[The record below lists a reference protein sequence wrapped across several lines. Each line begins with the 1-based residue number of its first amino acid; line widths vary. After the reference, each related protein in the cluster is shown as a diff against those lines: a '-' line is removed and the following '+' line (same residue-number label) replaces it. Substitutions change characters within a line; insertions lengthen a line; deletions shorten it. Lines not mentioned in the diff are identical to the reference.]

1 VTDNAVVEDYSHD
14 GAASPDAEGPESP
27 ATPKQRRDRS
37 SIRFPYSSLTDVV
50 QVAET
55 IHHDHGGRCTPDAL
69 AASLDQT
76 ASSGAFRIKV
86 STAQLVGA
94 VDLHRGVLTL
104 TELGRRLADEE
115 TRPQAMVQAFRNVEL
130 YEKIFNK
137 YLGGRLPRDA
147 GLEADMVAMGVAP
160 KQANRARQAFQRS
173 AEVAGFFWQ
182 GRDRLVLPPSGQP
195 GTLTAMS
202 TTKSSG
208 RGTLGEPVTQGP
220 GGLQGRHALIVGL
233 VEEIPSEDASFPQEK
248 REDWLKLAAKIFDIL
263 WGKAESGLTA
273 TGEESGSAEEK

>member
-1 VTDNAVVEDYSHD
+1 VTDNAVVEDYSPN
-14 GAASPDAEGPESP
+14 GTASPDAEVPGNP
-27 ATPKQRRDRS
+27 ATPKQHRDRS
-37 SIRFPYSSLTDVV
+37 SIRFPYSSLTDVI
-50 QVAET
+50 QVADK

-94 VDLHRGVLTL
+94 VDLHRGMLTL

-130 YEKIFNK
+130 YEKIFHK
-137 YLGGRLPRDA
+137 YQGGRLPRDA
-147 GLEADMVAMGVAP
+147 GLEADMVDMGVAP
-160 KQANRARQAFQRS
+160 KQASRARQAFQRS

-202 TTKSSG
+202 TTESSG
-208 RGTLGEPVTQGP
+208 RATIGGP
-220 GGLQGRHALIVGL
+220 GSLQGRHALIVGL
-233 VEEIPSEDASFPQEK
+233 VEEIPAEDASFPREK

-263 WGKAESGLTA
+263 WGKAESGPTA
-273 TGEESGSAEEK
+273 TSEESTSVEEK